1 MGSNETWE
9 EILDRLNPSPRNES
23 PDRVERIALT
33 SKVTA
38 KPPTVPKK
46 PVTKPVGVRPAGPDL
61 NMRSILESSGYEQEE
76 YAQMILNDIG
86 GRELSIVS
94 RIGALN
100 GNDITYQP
108 ITDLSF
114 AVLENNSLNIEP
126 NPNSKTSFFDVVAL
140 DLDEFI
146 PTKQELIVD
155 GYTSVVY
162 FDNADGSVRINVKNI
177 TNELVEIEFVR
188 IESINDDT
196 IYYGDSTNYS
206 S

>member
-1 MGSNETWE
+1 MGWWE
-9 EILDRLNPSPRNES
+9 DVTKPKPPVTDPNDNYGPGKIPLAGKS
-23 PDRVERIALT
+23 A
-33 SKVTA
+33 VTA

-46 PVTKPVGVRPAGPDL
+46 PVTKPVGVRPASPDL

-100 GNDITYQP
+100 GNEITYQP